1 MLAVDRL
8 MLAYESEWIISDASR
23 GWHDCEICKTHEQ
36 RYPGGNIGPVVRWR
50 GRDLRLYGHG
60 HYLIRN
66 ESVVYIAPA
75 LLLHY
80 ILDHQYRPPG
90 EFLEAV
96 LIGSFLTLEDLEFV
110 RE

>member
-8 MLAYESEWIISDASR
+8 MLAYESERIISDASR
-23 GWHDCEICKTHEQ
+23 GWHDCEICTTREQ
-36 RYPGGNIGPVVRWR
+36 RYPGGMAGPVVRWR

-60 HYLIRN
+60 HYLVRN
-66 ESVVYIAPA
+66 ENVVYIAPA

-80 ILDHQYRPPG
+80 ILDHQYRPHG

-96 LIGSFLTLEDLEFV
+96 LAIAGSID
-110 RE
+110 